1 MSYVVKKDGL
11 YLYKTKPNGY
21 GYFSEKI
28 RAKKFNKE
36 EAEDLAKK
44 YKGELELVE

>member
-1 MSYVVKKDGL
+1 MKYLVKKDGL

-21 GYFSEKI
+21 AYFSERT
-28 RAKKFNKE
+28 RAKAFSKK

-44 YKGELELVE
+44 YKGELELL

>member
-11 YLYKTKPNGY
+11 YLYKIKPNGY
-21 GYFSEKI
+21 AYFSEKT
-28 RAKKFNKE
+28 RAKGFNKK

-44 YKGELELVE
+44 YKGELELL